1 MEWIARLSNS
11 SLLQNAVD
19 KSLTS
24 ISCDDEVFECF
35 RIANACVASASEQRP
50 TMLHVYQSS
59 RAFGNGYRF
68 SADDELK
75 WNPTTLTTM
84 PVTRLSK
91 LGHMKCVKLI
101 MNWLI

>member
-1 MEWIARLSNS
+1 MEWIARLSIS

-19 KSLTS
+19 KSLAW
-24 ISCDDEVFECF
+24 ISCNDEVFECF

-68 SADDELK
+68 SADDELQMEP
-75 WNPTTLTTM
+75 NNINNNASNSIEQIGSHEM
-84 PVTRLSK
+84 
-91 LGHMKCVKLI
+91 C
-101 MNWLI
+101 